1 MTSGE
6 LVEWRVKSFKE
17 KWSREKRLHILSTIQ
32 KLCEYHSVGTLSV
45 KKIDSLRSSPG
56 LDRLMRNLIRQCKRH
71 GIKVQQYSLSD
82 LDYDLRTGKPQN
94 KGQLVDQVVER
105 HPKVKHEYLRERN
118 NRAEYYTKMFEA
130 IAMAEQVRDI

>member
-1 MTSGE
+1 
-6 LVEWRVKSFKE
+6 
-17 KWSREKRLHILSTIQ
+17 
-32 KLCEYHSVGTLSV
+32 
-45 KKIDSLRSSPG
+45 
-56 LDRLMRNLIRQCKRH
+56 MRNLIRLCKRH
-71 GIKVQQYSLSD
+71 GVKVQQYSLSD